1 MKKALIR
8 TVPFIIIF
16 SIVFSFTAFADTGPK
31 PSVVIELVGLDGREC
46 YATLLSEDES
56 YGPNRAW
63 REGEEMLAYHE
74 TDKEIWQKF
83 VDYKDTDG
91 YYFLQQFWNCT
102 EAEGFKW
109 GYYPPD
115 PFKLLLYFPE
125 TDTFA
130 VTPVYE
136 QYAFD
141 SYYTVDVGKISRE
154 KSTLN
159 AVTQSSANEFK
170 SDTTDDLQGVTEKSS
185 ELCSYP
191 LKEDMESIQESIRQD
206 NIELTTVPE
215 ELHSVRHVLL
225 HAEPSYDYKWEIISL
240 VARTAITLV
249 LEIAVAFVFGFR
261 KKNLLG
267 FITVVNVV
275 TQLLLNLILFS
286 VDINH
291 GSMAF
296 TAYYVFLEICVF
308 AAEALAY
315 STCIKKNQLDV
326 SKKKAIVYSL
336 VANVL
341 SFGTGLGLAHIIP
354 GIF

>member
-1 MKKALIR
+1 MKRALTKI
-8 TVPFIIIF
+8 VPVVLIL
-16 SIVFSFTAFADTGPK
+16 SLVFSFTAFADTGPK

-46 YATLLSEDES
+46 YGTLLSVDES

-74 TDKEIWQKF
+74 TDKEIWRKF
-83 VDYKDTDG
+83 VDYKDSDG

-102 EAEGFKW
+102 ENEGFKW

-125 TDTFA
+125 TETFA
-130 VTPVYE
+130 VTPIY
-136 QYAFD
+136 QSYAFD
-141 SYYTVDVGKISRE
+141 SYYTVDVSGTIPKLEPI
-154 KSTLN
+154 
-159 AVTQSSANEFK
+159 
-170 SDTTDDLQGVTEKSS
+170 TEV
-185 ELCSYP
+185 CSYP

-206 NIELTTVPE
+206 VTEPTTVTE
-215 ELHSVRHVLL
+215 ELYSVRDVLL

-240 VARTAITLV
+240 VARIAITLA
-249 LEIAVAFVFGFR
+249 LEIAVALIFGFK

-267 FITVVNVV
+267 FITLVNVI
-275 TQLLLNLILFS
+275 TQIALNLILFS

-296 TAYYVFLEICVF
+296 TAYYIFLEICVF
-308 AAEALAY
+308 AVEAVAY
-315 STCIKKNQLDV
+315 SFYIKKKNVDV
-326 SKKKAIVYSL
+326 SIKKAVVYAL

-341 SFGTGLGLAHIIP
+341 SFGAGLGLAHIIP